1 MIYISGPMTGL
12 PDLNFPAFHAAAA
25 ALRAVGLQA
34 LNPAEL
40 DHGFDPAWDVCLR
53 GDIVAL
59 VGCNS
64 ILMLDGWMQSKGAR
78 LERHIAVQLGMPVH
92 YDIASVSII
101 PVRKR
106 RDARSLGESA

>member
-1 MIYISGPMTGL
+1 MIYISGPMSGL

-25 ALRAVGLQA
+25 ALRAVGLEA

-40 DHGFDPAWDVCLR
+40 DHGPDPAWDACLR
-53 GDIVAL
+53 GDIAAL
-59 VGCNS
+59 VECKS

-92 YDIASVSII
+92 YDIDKLRA
-101 PVRKR
+101 
-106 RDARSLGESA
+106 AA